1 MSVTISDPAFLRN
14 FMAAKNNILVAPSL
28 LSADFTR
35 LGDEVR
41 AVQESGA
48 DWLHLD
54 VMDGLFVPNITIG
67 PLVVSAVKKVSKIP
81 LDVHLMIVDPDHY
94 LDDFRAAGADI
105 LTVHPE
111 ATNHLHRTLTRIR
124 ELGMRPGV
132 ALNPSTGV
140 EVVKH
145 VLTELD
151 VIMIMTVNPGFGGQ
165 TFIRSMLPKVR
176 AIREIIDRS
185 GHEILLEIDGG
196 VSPKTAP
203 DLVREGANVFV
214 AGSAVFGHPPYEDA
228 IGELRA
234 SGIP

>member
-1 MSVTISDPAFLRN
+1 
-14 FMAAKNNILVAPSL
+14 MAAKNNILVAPSL

-140 EVVKH
+140 EAVKH
-145 VLTELD
+145 VMTELD

-196 VSPKTAP
+196 VSPRTAP

-228 IGELRA
+228 IGKLRA

>member
-1 MSVTISDPAFLRN
+1 
-14 FMAAKNNILVAPSL
+14 MAAINNILVAPSL

-228 IGELRA
+228 IGKLRA

>member
-1 MSVTISDPAFLRN
+1 
-14 FMAAKNNILVAPSL
+14 MAAKNNILVAPSL

-140 EVVKH
+140 EAVKH

-196 VSPKTAP
+196 VSPRTAP

-228 IGELRA
+228 IGKLRA

>member
-1 MSVTISDPAFLRN
+1 
-14 FMAAKNNILVAPSL
+14 MAAKNNILVAPSL

-145 VLTELD
+145 VMTELD

-196 VSPKTAP
+196 VSPRTAP

-228 IGELRA
+228 IGKLRA

>member
-1 MSVTISDPAFLRN
+1 
-14 FMAAKNNILVAPSL
+14 MASKNNILVAPSL

-228 IGELRA
+228 IGKLRA